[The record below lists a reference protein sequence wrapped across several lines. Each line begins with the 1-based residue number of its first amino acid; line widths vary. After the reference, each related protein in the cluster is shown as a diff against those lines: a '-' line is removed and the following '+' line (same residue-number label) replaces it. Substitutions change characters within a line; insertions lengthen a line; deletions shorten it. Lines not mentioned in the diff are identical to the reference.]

1 MVKACGVLRGV
12 ISNSVAEIFRYP
24 EMRQNRM
31 YLFSNADSCMTAL
44 HP

>member
-1 MVKACGVLRGV
+1 MVKAGGVLRGV
-12 ISNSVAEIFRYP
+12 VSNSVAEIVRYP

-31 YLFSNADSCMTAL
+31 YLFSNTDSSMTAV